1 MKISPNDP
9 CPCHSGL
16 KYKKCCRSYHD
27 GTPAPSPEKL
37 MRSRYSAYALKN
49 AEYIMR
55 TTHPDSPHWREN
67 RVVWRGQIE
76 AFSAA
81 TRFAGLDILAAEGDT
96 VTFHATLFEG
106 EEDESYTE
114 RSLFAQHAG
123 RWAYIKA
130 SPE

>member
-1 MKISPNDP
+1 
-9 CPCHSGL
+9 
-16 KYKKCCRSYHD
+16 
-27 GTPAPSPEKL
+27 